1 MNCMMT
7 EKHKSIIA
15 VLLGNFFFGT
25 SVIAVKH
32 ITPIFIAPLALTS
45 IRIAVCALL
54 FWVIYFFRP
63 VKTSISGK
71 DYLRLLFCAIMG
83 ITFNQTFSI
92 RGMSLT
98 SPIHAS
104 LLVLTTPI
112 VVSILAAIFLKER
125 LTNLKILGL
134 SLGIT
139 GGALLILSRDSSNT
153 LAKQETI
160 GDLFIILGA
169 FSYASYLV
177 TIKPLILK
185 YSAMHI
191 LQWVFLFGGMIS
203 VPLGWNSFRLVQWS
217 EFDALSWF
225 CLVYVVLGA
234 TFLAYLL
241 MNYSVSKLGAGIT
254 ASFIYLQ
261 PFFATVASMILLH
274 EQLTFSKMLSA
285 TIIMVGV
292 FVTNYKTK
300 SSVIDKHKPI
310 LLL

>member
-1 MNCMMT
+1 MT
-7 EKHKSIIA
+7 EKQKAIIA

-32 ITPIFIAPLALTS
+32 ITPLFIAALALTS
-45 IRIAVCALL
+45 IRIAISAIL
-54 FWVIYFFRP
+54 FWAIYFLRP
-63 VKTSISGK
+63 VKTSISSK
-71 DYLRLLFCAIMG
+71 DYKRLLFCAILG
-83 ITFNQTFSI
+83 ITCNQTFSI

-125 LTNLKILGL
+125 LTNLKIIGL

-139 GGALLILSRDSSNT
+139 GGALLILSRDISST
-153 LAKQETI
+153 QAKQETI

-177 TIKPLILK
+177 TIKPLMQK

-203 VPLGWNSFRLVQWS
+203 IPLGWSSLRLVEWS
-217 EFDALSWF
+217 NLDGLSWF
-225 CLVYVVLGA
+225 CLGYVVLGA

-241 MNYSVSKLGAGIT
+241 MNYGVSKLGAGIT
-254 ASFIYLQ
+254 SSFIYLQ
-261 PFFATVASMILLH
+261 PFFATVASMIFLN
-274 EQLTFSKMLSA
+274 ERLTFSKMLSA
-285 TIIMVGV
+285 AIIMIGV
-292 FVTNYKTK
+292 FLTNYKTK
-300 SSVIDKHKPI
+300 SSAVDKRNH
-310 LLL
+310 